1 MPHPLEGR
9 FSVDHSARLIRNYRY
24 AVERALRALGGWI
37 ALTPEISA
45 KLLMGRHVWDLAQHA
60 DAFGKRLP
68 ELRAPAQVSEPANS
82 AFAAFMDALEE
93 PEGKEQTV
101 ERLVGVY
108 RVLKPHLL
116 ATYRD
121 HLERAN
127 AVYEPPTRRI
137 LERCIEDE
145 LRHVAAGETILR
157 HLVSTPPLSERATV
171 WQGRLE
177 GLLAAAGGVTGDGL
191 PAASAAPATATKP
204 PELDDDAR
212 EWIRLERS
220 VAAWPIPDDL
230 RAALQSF
237 GDALLARDAA
247 AARRWLAAGVAWDDG
262 AASSLHAAKP
272 AAHRVVAFARLGHHR
287 LVKLRFEGADGA
299 VTLLTRWVPGE
310 GGWRMAALEVARVDA
325 AQSALPSR

>member
-68 ELRAPAQVSEPANS
+68 ELRAPAQVSEPPNP

-121 HLERAN
+121 HVARAN
-127 AVYEPPTRRI
+127 PVYEPPTRRI

-145 LRHVAAGETILR
+145 ARHIAAGETILR
-157 HLVSTPPLSERATV
+157 HLASTPALDERAAV

-191 PAASAAPATATKP
+191 PQASAAPPTATQP

-212 EWIRLERS
+212 EWIRLERT
-220 VAAWPIPDDL
+220 VTVWPIPDDL
-230 RAALQSF
+230 RATLQSF

-247 AARRWLAAGVAWDDG
+247 APRRWLAAGAAWDVG
-262 AASSLHAAKP
+262 AESSLYAVKP
-272 AAHRVVAFARLGHHR
+272 AAHRVVAFARVGHHR
-287 LVKLRFEGADGA
+287 LVKLSFEGADGA
-299 VTLLTRWVPGE
+299 ATLLTRWVPAAD
-310 GGWRMAALEVARVDA
+310 GWRVAALEVARVDA
-325 AQSALPSR
+325 ARPALPPP

>member
-177 GLLAAAGGVTGDGL
+177 GLLAAAGGDRPG
-191 PAASAAPATATKP
+191 SA
-204 PELDDDAR
+204 
-212 EWIRLERS
+212 
-220 VAAWPIPDDL
+220 
-230 RAALQSF
+230 
-237 GDALLARDAA
+237 G
-247 AARRWLAAGVAWDDG
+247 
-262 AASSLHAAKP
+262 
-272 AAHRVVAFARLGHHR
+272 
-287 LVKLRFEGADGA
+287 
-299 VTLLTRWVPGE
+299 
-310 GGWRMAALEVARVDA
+310 
-325 AQSALPSR
+325 